1 MYSFSLLGA
10 KLRKKNET
18 AKFLQPFVRVYENI
32 FVPLPLTMN
41 QLTRLSVWLS
51 RLNHC
56 RGFGIQSPT
65 DYWMVRYV
73 INEHWPYYQY
83 SELGRGDNWLRRK
96 LGRLYFRL
104 ANWRQPSVMLCD
116 EYQKYWQTG
125 CRTLSF
131 ADHVDRVELARVTIE
146 DQESWHSLL
155 TKVDEQSVIVVEGI
169 WRNPQ
174 RWKSICMADQVMT
187 TFDLYYCGI
196 VLFEKKRYP
205 KHYIINF

>member
-1 MYSFSLLGA
+1 M
-10 KLRKKNET
+10 T
-18 AKFLQPFVRVYENI
+18 
-32 FVPLPLTMN
+32 
-41 QLTRLSVWLS
+41 QLKRWLVWLS
-51 RLNHC
+51 RIHRCL
-56 RGFGIQSPT
+56 GFGIQSPT
-65 DYWMVRYV
+65 DYSFVRYV
-73 INEHWPYYQY
+73 VNEHTRYYAY
-83 SELGRGDNWLRRK
+83 DELRDEDWLTQK

-125 CRTLSF
+125 CRSLSF
-131 ADHVDRVELARVTIE
+131 ADHVDRVELARITIE